1 MMEAGWGRGGGKEMG
16 GDGGTYIHC
25 KTRVINTVTRPIK
38 IDIIPSADN
47 IFGKCIPIA
56 GVDVEDIE
64 K

>member
-1 MMEAGWGRGGGKEMG
+1 MKTKGARHDGSREGAARRWGH
-16 GDGGTYIHC
+16 IHTC
-25 KTRVINTVTRPIK
+25 VINTFTRPIK
-38 IDIIPSADN
+38 IYIIPSADN